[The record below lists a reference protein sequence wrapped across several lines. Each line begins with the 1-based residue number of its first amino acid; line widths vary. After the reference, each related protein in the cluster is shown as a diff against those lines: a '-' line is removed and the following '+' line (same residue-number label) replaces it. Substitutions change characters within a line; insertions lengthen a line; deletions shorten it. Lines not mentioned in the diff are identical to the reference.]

1 MAALRKLVLVV
12 VGSVLLLLPPGSSLA
27 SAADSRPTALAG
39 LDGPARVVRD
49 SLGIPHVFAQSDHD
63 AYFMVGYLH
72 AQDRLFQM
80 DQTRRQASGTLAE
93 LLGPGALASDVQLRT
108 LGLRRAAEKTLAALS
123 PTAAAVMKAYSDGVN
138 AYVSTHAL
146 PPEYGAL
153 ELTRFEPWTPLDSA
167 AVTKLLAFG
176 LSFDLGDI
184 DNTLK
189 LIAYQTALGPVAG
202 PLLFR
207 EDVMRSEP
215 FAHAPTIEPGETSNP
230 IADHGKP
237 TWSSSFLNST
247 TLDLAADTLAKANA
261 AGLGVDR
268 DETGSNIFAV
278 SGSVSASGRPMVASD
293 PHLALPSPST
303 FYEVGLDAKDLTLYG
318 VTFPG
323 TPLVVH
329 GMNQHIAWG
338 STVNPTDVTDVYQ
351 EQVVLAGGVPVA
363 TMKGATPVPTTI
375 IPMQFRANQPASG
388 VPDDLVAIAP
398 PAVPAAAV
406 ETRHGPLISLTGT
419 TGLSVQHTG
428 FYATREPDYFL
439 ELARAKNVGD
449 AERALRYFD
458 FGAQNWMFADDSGN
472 IAYFSKREIPLRE
485 DLQAGTVAGL
495 PPYFIRNGVG
505 GNDWIPQEIR
515 PEDHAIPFATLPDD
529 ELEHLVNPSDGVMS
543 NANQDPT
550 GQTFDND
557 PLDELRPGGGIRY
570 TSPFYVDGN
579 RNARI
584 TARLGEALGD
594 GKISF
599 AELQSIQADVQLNDA
614 SVLVPAISSAL
625 HAAQTPGAP
634 APLAA
639 LGADASIQEAVARL
653 AAWDFSTPTGIEAG
667 YDGSDV
673 DGVRSP
679 PSQTEIN
686 ASVAAT
692 IYSLWRGQALARFV
706 DGPMAATGLGGFLP
720 VPEAAMTALRRL
732 IANPNGG
739 ASGIFVNGAAARD
752 TLVLTALKDALTL
765 AASPAFAPAFGG
777 STHQDDYRWGKL
789 HRITFAHTLGGP
801 FSIPPGAGFADL
813 GPGLPGV
820 ATDGGFAVVDASSH
834 NPRASTLNGFRFSS
848 GPARRFVAEADR
860 SHPTA
865 VQVTPGGASG
875 NPFGPWFGNQLGL
888 WLTDDYHQATIQVG
902 EIERDAAMSERFAPA
917 G

>member
-1 MAALRKLVLVV
+1 MTARGKLVLVV
-12 VGSVLLLLPPGSSLA
+12 LGIVLLAVLPGSSLA
-27 SAADSRPTALAG
+27 SAGADRPTAVAG
-39 LDGPARVVRD
+39 LEEPVRVVRD

-93 LLGPGALASDVQLRT
+93 LLGPGALGSDVQLRT

-123 PTAAAVMKAYSDGVN
+123 PAARAVLHAYSDGVN

-146 PPEYGAL
+146 PPEYAAL
-153 ELTRFEPWTPLDSA
+153 ELTKFEPWTPLDTV
-167 AVTKLLAFG
+167 AVVKLLAFG
-176 LSFDLGDI
+176 LSFDLNDI

-202 PLLFR
+202 ALLFR

-230 IADHGKP
+230 VVSHGKP
-237 TWSSSFLNST
+237 AWSTSFLSST
-247 TLDLAADTLAKANA
+247 TLNLAADALAKAKA
-261 AGLGVDR
+261 AGPAAA
-268 DETGSNIFAV
+268 DEAGSNVFAV
-278 SGSVSASGRPMVASD
+278 SGSVSESGRAMVASD

-303 FYEVGLDAKDLTLYG
+303 FYEIGLDAKDLALYG

-351 EQVVLAGGVPVA
+351 EQVVLSGGVPVA
-363 TMKGATPVPTTI
+363 TMKGATQVPTTI
-375 IPMQFRANQPASG
+375 IPVQFRVNQPGNGIA
-388 VPDDLVAIAP
+388 DDLVAP
-398 PAVPAAAV
+398 PGVPAAVV
-406 ETRHGPLISLTGT
+406 ETRHGPLISLMGT

-428 FYATREPDYFL
+428 FYATREADYFL

-472 IAYFSKREIPLRE
+472 IAYFTNREIPLRE
-485 DLQAGTVAGL
+485 DLQAGTVNGL
-495 PPYFIRNGVG
+495 PPYFIRNGVA

-529 ELEHLVNPSDGVMS
+529 ELERLVNPADGVMS

-557 PLDELRPGGGIRY
+557 PLNELRPGGGIRY
-570 TSPFYVDGN
+570 TSPVYVDGN
-579 RNARI
+579 RNTRI
-584 TARLGEALGD
+584 TARLEDALGD

-599 AELQSIQADVQLNDA
+599 AELQSIQADVKLNDA
-614 SVLVPAISSAL
+614 AVLVPAISAAL

-639 LGADASIQEAVARL
+639 LGADPAIQEAVARL
-653 AAWDFSTPTGIEAG
+653 AAWDYSTPTGIDAG
-667 YDGSDV
+667 YDASDV

-679 PSQTEIN
+679 PSQAEID

-706 DGPMAATGLGGFLP
+706 DGPMAAVGLGGFLP
-720 VPEAAMTALRRL
+720 VGDGAMTALRRL

-739 ASGIFVNGAAARD
+739 ASGIFVSGAAARD

-777 STHQDDYRWGKL
+777 STAQADYRWGKL

-801 FSIPPGAGFADL
+801 FSIPPGAGFVDL

-834 NPRASTLNGFRFSS
+834 NPRASTLNGFRFSG

-860 SHPTA
+860 SHPSA

-888 WLTDDYHQATIQVG
+888 WLTDDYHAATVQVG
-902 EIERDAAMSERFAPA
+902 EIERDATVSERFAPA